1 MKTLSSSLRVQGKG
15 ALTRRVFDA
24 GRPRFNLSEGHL
36 MPTRQAHARW
46 EGTIKQGKGTVNF
59 GNGAFNGPYSFASR
73 FEEGTGTNP
82 EELLGAAHAS
92 CFAMALSLILGSA
105 GFKPDYVDATAHVTV
120 TPQGGGFKISKSHI
134 VCEAKVPGMD
144 GAAFLGHAEAAKA
157 GCPVSQA
164 LAGTEIT
171 LEAKLAAE

>member
-1 MKTLSSSLRVQGKG
+1 MPFVTHWRWRNDMRRTL
-15 ALTRRVFDA
+15 
-24 GRPRFNLSEGHL
+24 P
-36 MPTRQAHARW
+36 
-46 EGTIKQGKGTVNF
+46 
-59 GNGAFNGPYSFASR
+59 FASGSR
-73 FEEGTGTNP
+73 RQRGRT
-82 EELLGAAHAS
+82 LKSCWGAAHAS

-120 TPQGGGFKISKSHI
+120 KPQDGGFKITKSHI
-134 VCEAKVPGMD
+134 VCDGKVPGMD
-144 GAAFLGHAEAAKA
+144 QAAFVGHAETAKA